1 MTITLTYT
9 KTNGNQ
15 KRIDFEDDT
24 EVIDLGRREIES
36 VNLTP
41 LGQLKTLMRL
51 HMSRN
56 HLQSIDLTP
65 LSSCRRLT
73 HLDLA
78 NNQLQSIDL
87 TPLATLPILMEI
99 SLHGND
105 FRELDLSP
113 YYKSLVIPAI
123 LGAQLI
129 FHKHKKPYSIE
140 RISSWL
146 RPEGQNWEIMRNSLL
161 DPIKPLIYSRPAT
174 SQPWK
179 FLREVIMQ
187 FAHDYRIQQDILASL
202 NLIEYGFIDC
212 DLTGNLLTFAH
223 SNSSEE
229 VLQSLISMLLI
240 EITKAIDEGRTTTG
254 LKLEEIIT
262 RHIEIAKRT
271 KRITKLRE
279 REIQEVRVGVKADR
293 VDLREL
299 WCTAFGYEILSAFD
313 MKLTTDK
320 EGLARI
326 KIVLGEL
333 GFRVKTGRTSVSG
346 VKMSDKLKKA
356 IWWIVENRGRPW
368 SEIKE

>member
-1 MTITLTYT
+1 
-9 KTNGNQ
+9 
-15 KRIDFEDDT
+15 
-24 EVIDLGRREIES
+24 
-36 VNLTP
+36 
-41 LGQLKTLMRL
+41 
-51 HMSRN
+51 
-56 HLQSIDLTP
+56 
-65 LSSCRRLT
+65 
-73 HLDLA
+73 
-78 NNQLQSIDL
+78 
-87 TPLATLPILMEI
+87 
-99 SLHGND
+99 
-105 FRELDLSP
+105 
-113 YYKSLVIPAI
+113 
-123 LGAQLI
+123 
-129 FHKHKKPYSIE
+129 
-140 RISSWL
+140 
-146 RPEGQNWEIMRNSLL
+146 
-161 DPIKPLIYSRPAT
+161 
-174 SQPWK
+174 
-179 FLREVIMQ
+179 
-187 FAHDYRIQQDILASL
+187 
-202 NLIEYGFIDC
+202 
-212 DLTGNLLTFAH
+212 
-223 SNSSEE
+223 
-229 VLQSLISMLLI
+229 MLLI